1 MRWRTGKPADSATPS
16 TATLPLD
23 ERVPEKRTP
32 KAGNRAKLSALQ
44 TVPVDILF
52 EVRRCGC
59 SARAIIEKSHQ
70 IFALLHPMD
79 LIRLSRTT
87 KTVRALVMAKSAR
100 VVWMSSLASIPDLSP
115 CPEDMPECTW
125 ARLVFEPICHV
136 RVLFVIDGSLYL
148 TPVQICSAPGV
159 RNIMWQLRLR
169 ACSKCVLTKYI
180 HMITRPTCHSTST
193 TGCLLRLSGL
203 GGQQIMPTS
212 WNCDPSSDTGGSLRK
227 IRWGI
232 VRFIVKCIRLDADR
246 DAQGTEAC
254 YSCGRTMMR

>member
-1 MRWRTGKPADSATPS
+1 MRRRTGKPADSATPS

-32 KAGNRAKLSALQ
+32 KAGKRAKLSALQ

-59 SARAIIEKSHQ
+59 SAKAIIEKSPQ
-70 IFALLHPMD
+70 IFAFLHPMD

-87 KTVRALVMAKSAR
+87 KTVRSLVMAKSAR
-100 VVWMSSLASIPDLSP
+100 VVWMSSLASIADLPP
-115 CPEDMPECTW
+115 CPKDMSECAW

-136 RVLFVIDGSLYL
+136 HMLVIVNGLLYL
-148 TPVQICSAPGV
+148 TLFQICSAAGV

-180 HMITRPTCHSTST
+180 HMKTRPTCHSTFT
-193 TGCLLRLSGL
+193 TGCLLRLRGL
-203 GGQQIMPTS
+203 GGQ
-212 WNCDPSSDTGGSLRK
+212 
-227 IRWGI
+227 
-232 VRFIVKCIRLDADR
+232 
-246 DAQGTEAC
+246 
-254 YSCGRTMMR
+254 